1 MSRINRHVVLS
12 LLLGLNATWLL
23 LPRSDVGAQNTRP
36 ATRPVRKTTAPQKTY
51 SPGDVHLDKSRVYIH
66 VGKTGLGHEH
76 GVIGKLKEGVIHLS
90 GGEEGD
96 QLVFDMTSFDADSDA
111 ARKYVGLEGSTDDS
125 TRQQVNQNMLGEGV
139 LNVRKHPTAT
149 FAIKSIKPMKAG
161 GERNLPQYQ
170 IKGEFT
176 LHGKTQ
182 PVTILADAEEK
193 QNWTHLR
200 GSFSILQSDY
210 GITPFSKAFGAV
222 GVTDRL
228 KIWGDLWVAGTTSS
242 SSQ

>member
-1 MSRINRHVVLS
+1 MSRINHHLVLS
-12 LLLGLNATWLL
+12 FVLGMSGACLL
-23 LPRSDVGAQNTRP
+23 LPLREIGAQNTKTSP
-36 ATRPVRKTTAPQKTY
+36 RPVRKPTGPQKSYT
-51 SPGDVHLDKSRVYIH
+51 PGEVHPEKSRVYIH

-76 GVIGKLKEGVIHLS
+76 GVMGKLKGGKVHLARA
-90 GGEEGD
+90 EEGD
-96 QLVFDMTSFDADSDA
+96 QLTFDMTSFDADSDA

-139 LNVRKHPTAT
+139 LSVRQFPTAT
-149 FAIKSIKPMKAG
+149 LTIKSVKAMKEG
-161 GERNLPQYQ
+161 GDRNLPQYQ
-170 IKGEFT
+170 IKGDFT

-182 PVTILADAEEK
+182 AISILADAEEK

-228 KIWGDLWVAGTTSS
+228 KIWGDLWIAGTASAGS
-242 SSQ
+242 L